1 MPWSNTQMALSSVD
15 IRIISLKQICPLHAS
30 LKHDFGN
37 HDVQLSPAVD
47 MRHVS
52 TKSLIRSGM
61 ITLSAADTLDAGRKW
76 HKELT
81 STGTVGLYQSNR
93 LLLQDGVRPVLVFE
107 EDCEYDMHRLKTE
120 LERLVKLGD
129 AIDVAVFGA
138 WQDRSNRFHRTNL
151 DNWVRLEKGSFWY
164 THCVYYSASGRKKMS
179 KYMSDPQEIQYD
191 SYLAFLGSRQMLNLY
206 IETSKNTAWQSLSTS
221 STLQTDMCL
230 LCMLPGSPPLRALF
244 GIIGVIICYI
254 AYRCIIRT
262 ASTSLG

>member
-1 MPWSNTQMALSSVD
+1 
-15 IRIISLKQICPLHAS
+15 
-30 LKHDFGN
+30 
-37 HDVQLSPAVD
+37 

-93 LLLQDGVRPVLVFE
+93 LLLQEGDRPVLVFE
-107 EDCEYDMHRLKTE
+107 EDCEYDSRRLKSE
-120 LERLVKLGD
+120 LERLVQLGD

-138 WQDRSNRFHRTNL
+138 WQDKSNRVRPTNL

-191 SYLAFLGSRQMLNLY
+191 SYLAFLGSRQLLNVY

-221 STLQTDMCL
+221 TLQTDMCL
-230 LCMLPGSPPLRALF
+230 LCMIPPGWSLPRRVHF
-244 GIIGVIICYI
+244 GIIGAVIFICYI
-254 AYRCIIRT
+254 AYRCITRT
-262 ASTSLG
+262 ASTSPG